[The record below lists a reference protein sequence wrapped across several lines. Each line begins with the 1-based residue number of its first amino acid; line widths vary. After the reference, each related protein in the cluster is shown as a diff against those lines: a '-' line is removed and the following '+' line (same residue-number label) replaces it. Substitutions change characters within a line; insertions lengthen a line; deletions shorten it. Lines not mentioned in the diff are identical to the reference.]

1 MPLCGGLGEAL
12 PATPEI
18 QELCDKVKAQAEAKS
33 GKTFSQFIAL
43 SYKTQVVAG
52 KNLFIKIDAGDI
64 FPHVRVYQALPH
76 TNKGPEVH
84 SVQLDQSKDAE
95 IVYF

>member
-1 MPLCGGLGEAL
+1 MPLCGGLGEAI

-33 GKTFSQFIAL
+33 GKNFGQFIAV

-52 KNLFIKIDAGDI
+52 KNLFIKVDAGDS
-64 FPHVRVYQALPH
+64 FLHVRVYQALPH

-84 SVQLDQSKDAE
+84 SVQIKSKDDE
-95 IVYF
+95 IDFF